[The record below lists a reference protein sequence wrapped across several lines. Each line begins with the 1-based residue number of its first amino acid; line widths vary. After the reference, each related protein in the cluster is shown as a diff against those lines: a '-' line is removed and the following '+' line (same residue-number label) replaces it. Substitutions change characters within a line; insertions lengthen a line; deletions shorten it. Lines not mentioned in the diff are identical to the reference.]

1 MPPKETL
8 TKKQK
13 SLVTEIEQINSL
25 LSLDYQNILEY
36 DKDGRTAYLVSAKE
50 KIIRGQIITWYT
62 LIDEFLNMELCH
74 YFFGKKKNFIY
85 LWRTKKFQNFNYYVL
100 EELYLLQKLR
110 FVKTIKKIPKSIS
123 GDIEKLNFLRNGLA
137 HSFFPD
143 NLKKSKPI
151 YKGKHVFTLEGLSL
165 LQQDFD
171 EIFDFFMKLK

>member
-1 MPPKETL
+1 MPQKETL

-13 SLVTEIEQINSL
+13 TLIKEIEEINSL

-36 DKDGRTAYLVSAKE
+36 DKDGRTTYLEVAKQ

-62 LIDEFLNMELCH
+62 LVDEFLNMELCH
-74 YFFGKKKNFIY
+74 YFFGKKRNFIY

-110 FVKTIKKIPKSIS
+110 FVKTIKKIPKGIS
-123 GDIEKLNFLRNGLA
+123 SDIEKLNFLRNGLA

-143 NLKKSKPI
+143 NLKKAKPI
-151 YKGKHVFTLEGLSL
+151 YKGKHVFTLEGLKL
-165 LQQDFD
+165 LKQDFD
-171 EIFDFFMKLK
+171 EIFNYFIKVK

>member
-1 MPPKETL
+1 MSIKRTL

-13 SLVTEIEQINSL
+13 ILIKEIEEINSL

-36 DKDGRTAYLVSAKE
+36 DKSSRTTYLEVAKQ

-62 LIDEFLNMELCH
+62 LVDEFLNMELCH

-110 FVKTIKKIPKSIS
+110 FVKTIKKIPKSIF

-151 YKGKHVFTLEGLSL
+151 YKGKHVFTLEGLKL

-171 EIFDFFMKLK
+171 DIFDFFIKIK